1 MTALARFALA
11 LMLFWGSAAL
21 AATDGKRV
29 ALVIGNS
36 DYKYAPRLPNP
47 INDATA
53 MADKLEAI
61 GFEVLLR
68 TDLDG
73 TGTRVALGEFTE
85 KAQFADVAL
94 VFYAGHGIE
103 IQGRNYMIPVDAQM
117 KSDVSAR
124 FEAIDLDDLVAS
136 ATAASKLSM
145 VLLDACRDNPFV
157 TSMQRSDSTRAI
169 SRGLSLVDVDR
180 SGLLISFAAQA
191 GTTADDGD
199 GEHSPYT
206 EALLEVLDEP
216 GLEVGR
222 MFRKVRAKVRQSTG
236 GRQVPIERMQL
247 PDEAVYLVPPG
258 AEPPRHEDAAVPPR
272 PSGPSGSGNSGGSGG
287 PAPQEDPLV
296 VFLDAVQ
303 SGKREPLEDFV
314 ARWPDHPRAE
324 VARSLILEYR
334 ETEMWDEVKKA
345 DTVGAYR
352 RYLIVYPA
360 GRFADQAEARM
371 AALQAPAEPPKP
383 DPDAML
389 QIELQAWN
397 DAKSINTIAAY
408 TAYLAVYPDG
418 HFRPLA
424 EAAIAALR
432 APPASSGSGSGS
444 SGGSSSGGSSG
455 FQEARHPGLRTVCPA
470 QDGDRSVSRIRT
482 NDTLNVRT
490 GPSTKYKI
498 IGELA
503 YNADGVR
510 ALQCLSNGWCLVDY
524 GCIHGY
530 ASGKFLK
537 KGRGGHTPSPY
548 AGSYRVVDH
557 PMDSKLNVRSGPGTK
572 FGVVAELPPTA
583 TGVRVTDCQNVG
595 MRYRWCN
602 LSWGNI
608 SGWSYG
614 RYLADARGNKP

>member
-1 MTALARFALA
+1 MTALARIALA

-21 AATDGKRV
+21 ALTDGNRV

-53 MADKLEAI
+53 VARKLEAI
-61 GFEVLLR
+61 GFDVMLR

-73 TGTRVALGEFTE
+73 TATRVALGEFTE
-85 KAQFADVAL
+85 KARFADVAL
-94 VFYAGHGIE
+94 LFYAGHGIE
-103 IQGRNYMIPVDAQM
+103 IQGSNYMIPVDAQM
-117 KSDVSAR
+117 KSDVTAR
-124 FEAIDLDDLVAS
+124 FEAIVLDDLVAS
-136 ATAASKLSM
+136 ATSASKLSM

-157 TSMQRSDSTRAI
+157 TSMKRSDSTRAI
-169 SRGLSLVDVDR
+169 SRGLSLVDVDQ

-206 EALLEVLDEP
+206 DALLQVLDEP

-258 AEPPRHEDAAVPPR
+258 AEPPAPEDAAVPPR
-272 PSGPSGSGNSGGSGG
+272 PSGPSGSSG

-334 ETEMWDEVKKA
+334 ESEMWDEVKKA

-360 GRFADQAEARM
+360 GRFANEAETRM
-371 AALQAPAEPPKP
+371 AALQAPAEPPRP
-383 DPDAML
+383 DPDEML
-389 QIELQAWN
+389 RIELQAWN
-397 DAKSINTIAAY
+397 DAKSINTVAAY

-432 APPASSGSGSGS
+432 APPAGSDSSS
-444 SGGSSSGGSSG
+444 SGGSSSGGSSSG
-455 FQEARHPGLRTVCPA
+455 GSQAFQEVRHPGLRTVCPA
-470 QDGDRSVSRIRT
+470 QTGDRSVNRVRT
-482 NDTLNVRT
+482 NDTLNVRS
-490 GPSTKYKI
+490 GPSTRYRI
-498 IGELA
+498 LGELA

-510 ALQCLSNGWCLVDY
+510 VSQCLSNGWCLVEY
-524 GCIHGY
+524 GCIRGY
-530 ASGKFLK
+530 VSGKFLK
-537 KGRGGHTPSPY
+537 QGLGGHTSSPY
-548 AGSYRVVDH
+548 AGFYRVVDH

-572 FGVVAELPPTA
+572 YGVVAELPPTA
-583 TGVRVTDCQNVG
+583 TGVKVTDCHDVG
-595 MRYRWCN
+595 MRFRWCN
-602 LSWGNI
+602 LSWGDI
-608 SGWSYG
+608 SGWAYG